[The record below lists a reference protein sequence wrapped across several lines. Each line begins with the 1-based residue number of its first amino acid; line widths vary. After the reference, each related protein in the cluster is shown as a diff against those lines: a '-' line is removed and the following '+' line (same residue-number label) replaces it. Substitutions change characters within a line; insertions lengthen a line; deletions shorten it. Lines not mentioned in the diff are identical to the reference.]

1 MVSCNVP
8 CLPGFGGWE
17 LFEVLQRGWHLEQLL
32 VESQGEVEVHHCGVI
47 DGQTADDPDQVEPVL
62 LYKTLEMHAETL
74 FSCCLSFTTSL
85 WLKSEQSLWWHHVS
99 WLNVTRQFLTS
110 HKLKNVIRYTSS
122 KFTLTELYKYEKG
135 TFLLNSKIS
144 ELRGKYAIIRI
155 E

>member
-85 WLKSEQSLWWHHVS
+85 WLKSEQSLVAS
-99 WLNVTRQFLTS
+99 CQLAQRNSTIS
-110 HKLKNVIRYTSS
+110 HIPRTEKCYTVHQQ
-122 KFTLTELYKYEKG
+122 
-135 TFLLNSKIS
+135 
-144 ELRGKYAIIRI
+144 
-155 E
+155 